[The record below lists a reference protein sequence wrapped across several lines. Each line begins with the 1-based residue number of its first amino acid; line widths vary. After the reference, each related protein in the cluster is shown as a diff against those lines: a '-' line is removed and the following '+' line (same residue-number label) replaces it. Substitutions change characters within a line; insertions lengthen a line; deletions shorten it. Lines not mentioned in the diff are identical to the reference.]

1 MCRNIRKH
9 RVRDDFMLFLLGR
22 RYKMI
27 KLLKNTIENTSAF
40 FTNICDEI
48 VKKIKKAIKYFKNN
62 KKWKLY
68 LYLNG
73 QCIKCLKIDK
83 DFAPM
88 NKIYVVKVRNKRHLL
103 GTNKPVQIVVRSYK
117 LYISTHKRF
126 TEFCKANNKYKVQDI
141 LCYLLDKGMDLHE

>member
-1 MCRNIRKH
+1 
-9 RVRDDFMLFLLGR
+9 
-22 RYKMI
+22 MI
-27 KLLKNTIENTSAF
+27 KLFKNMIENISTF
-40 FTNICDEI
+40 FSNIFDKI
-48 VKKIKKAIKYFKNN
+48 VKKIQKIKKYYENN

-103 GTNKPVQIVVRSYK
+103 GTNKTVQIVVRSYK
-117 LYISTHKRF
+117 Y
-126 TEFCKANNKYKVQDI
+126 KYTDEVKKTAHIEVI
-141 LCYLLDKGMDLHE
+141 MYEGVEVNE

>member
-1 MCRNIRKH
+1 MRI
-9 RVRDDFMLFLLGR
+9 L
-22 RYKMI
+22 
-27 KLLKNTIENTSAF
+27 IEKISVV
-40 FTNICDEI
+40 FTKIIDKI
-48 VKKIKKAIKYFKNN
+48 VKKIQKAIKYFKNN

-117 LYISTHKRF
+117 YKYTDEIKR
-126 TEFCKANNKYKVQDI
+126 TAHIEVIMYEGVEVN
-141 LCYLLDKGMDLHE
+141 E

>member
-1 MCRNIRKH
+1 
-9 RVRDDFMLFLLGR
+9 
-22 RYKMI
+22 MI
-27 KLLKNTIENTSAF
+27 KLFKNTIENISAF
-40 FTNICDEI
+40 FTNICNEI
-48 VKKIKKAIKYFKNN
+48 VKKIKKYYENN

-88 NKIYVVKVRNKRHLL
+88 NKIYVVKVKNKKHLL

-117 LYISTHKRF
+117 Y
-126 TEFCKANNKYKVQDI
+126 KYTDEVKKTAHIEVI
-141 LCYLLDKGMDLHE
+141 IHEGVEVNE

>member
-1 MCRNIRKH
+1 
-9 RVRDDFMLFLLGR
+9 ML
-22 RYKMI
+22 
-27 KLLKNTIENTSAF
+27 N
-40 FTNICDEI
+40 
-48 VKKIKKAIKYFKNN
+48 KIKKIIKTYKEN

-103 GTNKPVQIVVRSYK
+103 GTNKPVQIIVRSYK
-117 LYISTHKRF
+117 Y
-126 TEFCKANNKYKVQDI
+126 KYTDEVKKTAHIEVI
-141 LCYLLDKGMDLHE
+141 MYEGVEVNE

>member
-1 MCRNIRKH
+1 MRI
-9 RVRDDFMLFLLGR
+9 L
-22 RYKMI
+22 
-27 KLLKNTIENTSAF
+27 IEKISVV
-40 FTNICDEI
+40 FTKIIDKI
-48 VKKIKKAIKYFKNN
+48 VKKIQKAIKYFKNN

-117 LYISTHKRF
+117 Y
-126 TEFCKANNKYKVQDI
+126 KYTDEVKKTAHIEVI
-141 LCYLLDKGMDLHE
+141 MYEGVEVNE

>member
-1 MCRNIRKH
+1 MRI
-9 RVRDDFMLFLLGR
+9 L
-22 RYKMI
+22 
-27 KLLKNTIENTSAF
+27 IEKISVV
-40 FTNICDEI
+40 FTKIIDKI
-48 VKKIKKAIKYFKNN
+48 VKKIQKAIKYFKNN

-88 NKIYVVKVRNKRHLL
+88 NKIYVVKVKNMEHLV

-117 LYISTHKRF
+117 Y
-126 TEFCKANNKYKVQDI
+126 KYTDEVKKTAHIEVI
-141 LCYLLDKGMDLHE
+141 IHEGVEVNE

>member
-1 MCRNIRKH
+1 MRI
-9 RVRDDFMLFLLGR
+9 L
-22 RYKMI
+22 
-27 KLLKNTIENTSAF
+27 IEKISVV
-40 FTNICDEI
+40 FTKIIDKI
-48 VKKIKKAIKYFKNN
+48 AKKIQKAIKYFKNN

-88 NKIYVVKVRNKRHLL
+88 NKIYVVKVKNMEHLV

-117 LYISTHKRF
+117 Y
-126 TEFCKANNKYKVQDI
+126 KYTDEVKKTAHIEVI
-141 LCYLLDKGMDLHE
+141 IHEGVEVNE

>member
-1 MCRNIRKH
+1 MRI
-9 RVRDDFMLFLLGR
+9 L
-22 RYKMI
+22 
-27 KLLKNTIENTSAF
+27 IEKISVV
-40 FTNICDEI
+40 FTKIIDKI
-48 VKKIKKAIKYFKNN
+48 TKKIQKAIKYFKNN

-117 LYISTHKRF
+117 Y
-126 TEFCKANNKYKVQDI
+126 KYTDEVKKTAHIEVI
-141 LCYLLDKGMDLHE
+141 MYEGVEVNE

>member
-1 MCRNIRKH
+1 MRI
-9 RVRDDFMLFLLGR
+9 L
-22 RYKMI
+22 
-27 KLLKNTIENTSAF
+27 IEKISVV
-40 FTNICDEI
+40 FTKIIDKI
-48 VKKIKKAIKYFKNN
+48 VKKIQKIKKYYENS

-88 NKIYVVKVRNKRHLL
+88 NKIYVVKVKNKRHLL

-117 LYISTHKRF
+117 Y
-126 TEFCKANNKYKVQDI
+126 KYTDEIKKTAHIEVI
-141 LCYLLDKGMDLHE
+141 MYEGVEVNE

>member
-1 MCRNIRKH
+1 MRI
-9 RVRDDFMLFLLGR
+9 L
-22 RYKMI
+22 I
-27 KLLKNTIENTSAF
+27 KKISVV
-40 FTNICDEI
+40 FTKIIDKI
-48 VKKIKKAIKYFKNN
+48 VKKIQKAIKYFKNN

-117 LYISTHKRF
+117 Y
-126 TEFCKANNKYKVQDI
+126 KYTDEIKKTAHIEVI
-141 LCYLLDKGMDLHE
+141 MYEGVEVNE

>member
-1 MCRNIRKH
+1 MKEI
-9 RVRDDFMLFLLGR
+9 L
-22 RYKMI
+22 KMF
-27 KLLKNTIENTSAF
+27 KQTIENIQKF
-40 FTNICDEI
+40 VNKI
-48 VKKIKKAIKYFKNN
+48 VDKIEEN

-88 NKIYVVKVRNKRHLL
+88 NKIYVVKVKNKKHLL

-117 LYISTHKRF
+117 Y
-126 TEFCKANNKYKVQDI
+126 KYTDEVKKTAHIEVI
-141 LCYLLDKGMDLHE
+141 IHEGVEVNE

>member
-1 MCRNIRKH
+1 
-9 RVRDDFMLFLLGR
+9 
-22 RYKMI
+22 MI
-27 KLLKNTIENTSAF
+27 KMFKDMIENISTV
-40 FTNICDEI
+40 FTNIIDKF
-48 VKKIKKAIKYFKNN
+48 VKKMQKIKKYYENN

-68 LYLNG
+68 LYLNN

-117 LYISTHKRF
+117 Y
-126 TEFCKANNKYKVQDI
+126 KYTDEVKKTAHIEVI
-141 LCYLLDKGMDLHE
+141 MHEGVEVNE

>member
-1 MCRNIRKH
+1 
-9 RVRDDFMLFLLGR
+9 
-22 RYKMI
+22 MI
-27 KLLKNTIENTSAF
+27 N
-40 FTNICDEI
+40 
-48 VKKIKKAIKYFKNN
+48 KIKKIIKTCKEN

-117 LYISTHKRF
+117 Y
-126 TEFCKANNKYKVQDI
+126 KYTDEVKKTAHIEVI
-141 LCYLLDKGMDLHE
+141 MYEGVEVNE

>member
-1 MCRNIRKH
+1 
-9 RVRDDFMLFLLGR
+9 
-22 RYKMI
+22 MI
-27 KLLKNTIENTSAF
+27 N
-40 FTNICDEI
+40 
-48 VKKIKKAIKYFKNN
+48 KIKKIIKKYKEN

-117 LYISTHKRF
+117 Y
-126 TEFCKANNKYKVQDI
+126 KYTDEVKKTAHIEVI
-141 LCYLLDKGMDLHE
+141 MYEGVEVNE

>member
-1 MCRNIRKH
+1 
-9 RVRDDFMLFLLGR
+9 
-22 RYKMI
+22 MI
-27 KLLKNTIENTSAF
+27 KLIKDMINAINKKTSK
-40 FTNICDEI
+40 IS
-48 VKKIKKAIKYFKNN
+48 KKLEEN

-83 DFAPM
+83 NFAPM

-117 LYISTHKRF
+117 Y
-126 TEFCKANNKYKVQDI
+126 KYTDEVKKTAHIEVI
-141 LCYLLDKGMDLHE
+141 MYEGVEVNE

>member
-1 MCRNIRKH
+1 MKKIIGKIKNI
-9 RVRDDFMLFLLGR
+9 F
-22 RYKMI
+22 
-27 KLLKNTIENTSAF
+27 TI
-40 FTNICDEI
+40 I
-48 VKKIKKAIKYFKNN
+48 VKKMQKLIKYFKNN

-88 NKIYVVKVRNKRHLL
+88 NKIYVVKVKNMEHLL

-117 LYISTHKRF
+117 Y
-126 TEFCKANNKYKVQDI
+126 KYTDEIKKTAHIEVI
-141 LCYLLDKGMDLHE
+141 IHEGVEINE

>member
-1 MCRNIRKH
+1 MKI
-9 RVRDDFMLFLLGR
+9 L
-22 RYKMI
+22 
-27 KLLKNTIENTSAF
+27 IEKISVV
-40 FTNICDEI
+40 FTKIIDEI
-48 VKKIKKAIKYFKNN
+48 VKKIQKAIKYFKNN

-88 NKIYVVKVRNKRHLL
+88 NKIYVVKVKNMEHLL

-117 LYISTHKRF
+117 Y
-126 TEFCKANNKYKVQDI
+126 KYTDEIKKTAHIEVI
-141 LCYLLDKGMDLHE
+141 MYEGVEVNE

>member
-1 MCRNIRKH
+1 MRI
-9 RVRDDFMLFLLGR
+9 L
-22 RYKMI
+22 
-27 KLLKNTIENTSAF
+27 IEKISVV
-40 FTNICDEI
+40 FTKIIDKI
-48 VKKIKKAIKYFKNN
+48 VKKIQKAIKYFKNN

-88 NKIYVVKVRNKRHLL
+88 NKIYVVKVKNMEHLV

-117 LYISTHKRF
+117 Y
-126 TEFCKANNKYKVQDI
+126 KYTDEVKKTAHIEVVI
-141 LCYLLDKGMDLHE
+141 HEGVEVNE

>member
-1 MCRNIRKH
+1 MINQIIKIIKT
-9 RVRDDFMLFLLGR
+9 
-22 RYKMI
+22 YK
-27 KLLKNTIENTSAF
+27 E
-40 FTNICDEI
+40 
-48 VKKIKKAIKYFKNN
+48 N

-103 GTNKPVQIVVRSYK
+103 GTNKPAQIVVRSYK
-117 LYISTHKRF
+117 Y
-126 TEFCKANNKYKVQDI
+126 KYTDEVKKTAHIEVI
-141 LCYLLDKGMDLHE
+141 MYEGVEVNE

>member
-1 MCRNIRKH
+1 MRI
-9 RVRDDFMLFLLGR
+9 L
-22 RYKMI
+22 
-27 KLLKNTIENTSAF
+27 IEKISVV
-40 FTNICDEI
+40 FTKIIDKI
-48 VKKIKKAIKYFKNN
+48 VKKIQKAIKYFKNN

-88 NKIYVVKVRNKRHLL
+88 NKIYVVKVKNKKHLL

-117 LYISTHKRF
+117 Y
-126 TEFCKANNKYKVQDI
+126 KYTDEIKKTAHIEVI
-141 LCYLLDKGMDLHE
+141 IHEGVEVNE

>member
-1 MCRNIRKH
+1 MRI
-9 RVRDDFMLFLLGR
+9 L
-22 RYKMI
+22 
-27 KLLKNTIENTSAF
+27 IEKISVV
-40 FTNICDEI
+40 FTKIIDKI
-48 VKKIKKAIKYFKNN
+48 VKKIQKAIKYFKNN

-117 LYISTHKRF
+117 Y
-126 TEFCKANNKYKVQDI
+126 KYTDEVKKTAHIEVI
-141 LCYLLDKGMDLHE
+141 MYEGVEINE

>member
-1 MCRNIRKH
+1 
-9 RVRDDFMLFLLGR
+9 
-22 RYKMI
+22 MI
-27 KLLKNTIENTSAF
+27 N
-40 FTNICDEI
+40 
-48 VKKIKKAIKYFKNN
+48 KIKKIIKTYKEN

-88 NKIYVVKVRNKRHLL
+88 NKIYVVKVKNMEHLV

-117 LYISTHKRF
+117 Y
-126 TEFCKANNKYKVQDI
+126 KYTDEVKKTAHIEVI
-141 LCYLLDKGMDLHE
+141 MYEGVEVNE

>member
-1 MCRNIRKH
+1 
-9 RVRDDFMLFLLGR
+9 
-22 RYKMI
+22 MI
-27 KLLKNTIENTSAF
+27 KLIKDMINVINNKAS
-40 FTNICDEI
+40 EI
-48 VKKIKKAIKYFKNN
+48 SKKIEEN

-88 NKIYVVKVRNKRHLL
+88 NKIYVVKVRNKKHLL

-117 LYISTHKRF
+117 Y
-126 TEFCKANNKYKVQDI
+126 KYTDEVKKTAHIEVI
-141 LCYLLDKGMDLHE
+141 MYEGVEVNE

>member
-1 MCRNIRKH
+1 
-9 RVRDDFMLFLLGR
+9 
-22 RYKMI
+22 MI
-27 KLLKNTIENTSAF
+27 KLIKDMINAIN
-40 FTNICDEI
+40 
-48 VKKIKKAIKYFKNN
+48 KKTCKISKKLEAN

-88 NKIYVVKVRNKRHLL
+88 NKIYIVKVRNKRHLL

-117 LYISTHKRF
+117 Y
-126 TEFCKANNKYKVQDI
+126 KYTDEVKKTAHIEVI
-141 LCYLLDKGMDLHE
+141 MYEGVEVNE